1 MNSGSGPAA
10 SILSFDALFRLTTD
24 AVVIADAAEID
35 PPGPRIVYVNP
46 AFTRLTGYR
55 PEDIIGQ
62 TPRIFQG
69 PKTDRAGLDRIRR
82 ALEQN
87 QPVQVD
93 LYNYGKDGREYWV
106 DMSITPLHDPTGA
119 SRWFLG
125 IQRDI
130 TERKRTETELH
141 RTRFALESAV
151 DPAIWTRPDGS
162 IRYVND
168 AACRALG
175 YSRADLL
182 ALSVAN
188 IAALGRGAE
197 FGQLWATFWRRLKQA
212 GAMTAETRLRRIDGT
227 TFPVEVTA
235 SYLQMNGEEM
245 NCAFA
250 RDITQRRRVEEQL
263 RETEARL
270 TEALDSI
277 AEGFTLWDENQR
289 LVLCNERYREIF
301 APSAALIRPG
311 ISFETLLRA
320 HVANGCYTVTG
331 DVEAWMRDR
340 IERRSRARS
349 DLEVEIS
356 AGRRFRISEHKTPR
370 GFTVTVWIDITELKR
385 AEQRLRDAIESVN
398 EGFALWDADEILVLC
413 NSRYRDHSRFLREKP
428 APGIGFS
435 HLLRRRVETGEYRI
449 DTASEVWIAE
459 RLDLFRLGGAF
470 EQELADGRWLLG
482 SYRCTSDGGTVGI
495 ETDITL
501 LKLQELQLKVSE
513 DQLRQN
519 VEELEDAR
527 ERLEGQATVLSELAG
542 RYMAARDAAE
552 TASQAKSQFLA
563 MMSHELRTP
572 LNAIIGFSEMIE
584 TQALGPVGV
593 PKYVEYAGDVSAS
606 GRHLLELINNILEM
620 SKIEAGKYVIR
631 REPLDIAEI
640 IRYCL
645 RMVRLR
651 ADEAGIALVE
661 HIAADLPTISADER
675 ALRQILLN
683 LLSNAIK
690 FTDKGGT
697 VTVMAMADAKTLNV
711 VVGDTGIGIAPDDLA
726 RIGRPFEQIDNRHSR
741 RYDGTGLGL
750 ALTRSLIELHGGRM
764 TIESEVQVGTRITMI
779 LPLMERKA
787 SVWRLRSG
795 QVFASSS
802 KI

>member
-1 MNSGSGPAA
+1 MAAYLKKLFTYNPLIARKPLIRVLYISPSCISQLGRAPAELSGRRLTDFVHPDDRVMVETKRNEVLEGRRC
-10 SILSFDALFRLTTD
+10 LTKFRL
-24 AVVIADAAEID
+24 
-35 PPGPRIVYVNP
+35 R
-46 AFTRLTGYR
+46 
-55 PEDIIGQ
+55 
-62 TPRIFQG
+62 
-69 PKTDRAGLDRIRR
+69 
-82 ALEQN
+82 
-87 QPVQVD
+87 
-93 LYNYGKDGREYWV
+93 
-106 DMSITPLHDPTGA
+106 
-119 SRWFLG
+119 
-125 IQRDI
+125 
-130 TERKRTETELH
+130 H
-141 RTRFALESAV
+141 R
-151 DPAIWTRPDGS
+151 
-162 IRYVND
+162 
-168 AACRALG
+168 
-175 YSRADLL
+175 
-182 ALSVAN
+182 
-188 IAALGRGAE
+188 
-197 FGQLWATFWRRLKQA
+197 
-212 GAMTAETRLRRIDGT
+212 
-227 TFPVEVTA
+227 
-235 SYLQMNGEEM
+235 
-245 NCAFA
+245 
-250 RDITQRRRVEEQL
+250 
-263 RETEARL
+263 
-270 TEALDSI
+270 
-277 AEGFTLWDENQR
+277 
-289 LVLCNERYREIF
+289 
-301 APSAALIRPG
+301 
-311 ISFETLLRA
+311 
-320 HVANGCYTVTG
+320 
-331 DVEAWMRDR
+331 
-340 IERRSRARS
+340 
-349 DLEVEIS
+349 
-356 AGRRFRISEHKTPR
+356 
-370 GFTVTVWIDITELKR
+370 
-385 AEQRLRDAIESVN
+385 
-398 EGFALWDADEILVLC
+398 
-413 NSRYRDHSRFLREKP
+413 
-428 APGIGFS
+428 
-435 HLLRRRVETGEYRI
+435 
-449 DTASEVWIAE
+449 
-459 RLDLFRLGGAF
+459 
-470 EQELADGRWLLG
+470 DGRWLWFESMATRIDRAG
-482 SYRCTSDGGTVGI
+482 GGVAGADPDDGASI
-495 ETDITL
+495 LISSREITERVRYE
-501 LKLQELQLKVSE
+501 QELRDASDRLAAQAAE
-513 DQLRQN
+513 LR
-519 VEELEDAR
+519 
-527 ERLEGQATVLSELAG
+527 TLAVDLD
-542 RYMAARDAAE
+542 AARRVAE
-552 TASQAKSQFLA
+552 QASRGKSQFLA